1 MIIPAQAAAVGHR
14 PSLMSHDAVVL
25 NISGAVKLGSLANSV
40 MTSTS

>member
-1 MIIPAQAAAVGHR
+1 MIIPAQVAAVGHR